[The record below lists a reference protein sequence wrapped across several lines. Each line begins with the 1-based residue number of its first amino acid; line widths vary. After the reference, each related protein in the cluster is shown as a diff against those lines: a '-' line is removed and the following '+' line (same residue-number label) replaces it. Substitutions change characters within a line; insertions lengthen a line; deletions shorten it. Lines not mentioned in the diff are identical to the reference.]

1 MEHDID
7 PAAERAW
14 LDGLLDGT
22 TPGPWQADRMDLD
35 GGAMNWHIGSRTE
48 LIASTEA
55 DLDHPPVRA
64 DARLISH
71 APDLAARYRA
81 ALERNEALEAE
92 RDRLARI
99 LAVERGDESAAPEG
113 WERNGDGWTRW
124 GGLLGPHIHVRRER
138 YQPDVWSW
146 SSQSRAS
153 GPSRPLRWD
162 GPAVRVGSALEAMEA
177 ADVARGGDDG

>member
-1 MEHDID
+1 MTPADID
-7 PAAERAW
+7 SAAERA
-14 LDGLLDGT
+14 
-22 TPGPWQADRMDLD
+22 
-35 GGAMNWHIGSRTE
+35 H
-48 LIASTEA
+48 TEA
-55 DLDHPPVRA
+55 IRDHA
-64 DARLISH
+64 ARLIDGSEAYPFDRDDYCAVIELCDDH
-71 APDLAARYRA
+71 DA
-81 ALERNEALEAE
+81 ALDLIETLKAQ

-113 WERNGDGWTRW
+113 WERNGDGWTKW

-162 GPAVRVGSALEAMEA
+162 GPAMRVGSALEAMEA
-177 ADVARGGDDG
+177 ADAAQDAP